1 MLSGKFREEINIRSA
16 NMNAESLFLDS
27 LLTLDNPFNSLE
39 DIQNWIERRNKEVKV
54 EVNKMSF
61 RSMDKWIFEEE
72 TFNLKH
78 ETGKFFSIEGLHV
91 KKDSDFITQWCQP
104 IINQP
109 EVGYLG
115 IITKVFNGVLYF
127 LMQAKIEPGNVN
139 CVQLS
144 PTLQATKSNYTQTHA
159 GRVPY
164 YLEYFQNA
172 TPNQILIDQLQ
183 SEQGARFLR
192 KRNRNMIILVE
203 DEIPVYED
211 FCWLTL
217 GQLKKLILR
226 NNIVNMDSRTV
237 ISGITF
243 NNQSLIREHESSSY
257 SDFGHDL
264 LLSSMITSGK
274 NSMGNLMTWLCGL
287 KSTCNLIVDRIP
299 LNKVENWVI
308 SENEIFHE
316 NHKFFKIIGVN
327 VNIENR
333 EVKEWCQPMV
343 EPTGKGV
350 CVFLIK
356 KIYGVYHFL
365 VQAKFECGNFDMF
378 EFAPSIQYHL
388 NELSDTADKRHY
400 FISEVSTAKEENVLL
415 DTYQSE
421 EGGRFY
427 REQNRNML
435 IKLDANFPE
444 DLPKNFAWM
453 TLGQLNSFLKYNNFV
468 NIQARSI
475 LSALQYV

>member
-1 MLSGKFREEINIRSA
+1 
-16 NMNAESLFLDS
+16 MNTESLFLNS
-27 LLTLDNPFNSLE
+27 LMTLENPFNSLE
-39 DIQNWIERRNKEVKV
+39 DIIGWMKRRNKEVKV
-54 EVNKMSF
+54 KINKMPFHSL
-61 RSMDKWIFEEE
+61 DKWIFEDE
-72 TFNLKH
+72 TCNLKH
-78 ETGKFFSIEGLHV
+78 ETGKFFSVEGLHV

-115 IITKVFNGVLYF
+115 IITKFFNGILYF
-127 LMQAKIEPGNVN
+127 LMQAKIEPGNIN

-159 GRVPY
+159 GKVPA

-172 TPNQILIDQLQ
+172 SPDQILVDQLQ

-192 KRNRNMIILVE
+192 KRNRNMIIITKNDINVS
-203 DEIPVYED
+203 ED

-217 GQLKKLILR
+217 GQIKKLILQE
-226 NNIVNMDSRTV
+226 NLVNMDSRTV

-243 NNQSLIREHESSSY
+243 NDQNLIREHESSAY
-257 SDFGHDL
+257 SDFGHEM

-299 LNKVENWVI
+299 LKKVENWII
-308 SENEIFHE
+308 SEKEIYQE
-316 NHKFFKIIGVN
+316 DNRFFKIIGVN
-327 VNIENR
+327 VRIDNR
-333 EVKEWCQPMV
+333 EVKEWCQPMI
-343 EPTGKGV
+343 EPLEKGV
-350 CVFLIK
+350 CAFLIK

-365 VQAKFECGNFDMF
+365 VQAKFECGNFDMY
-378 EFAPSIQYHL
+378 EFAPTVQCLQS
-388 NELSDTADKRHY
+388 ELLKPSDDEHNLIKEVANAKR
-400 FISEVSTAKEENVLL
+400 ENIFF

-427 REQNRNML
+427 HEQNRNML
-435 IKLDANFPE
+435 IKLDPAFPE

-453 TLGQLNSFLKYNNFV
+453 TLGQLNSFLRYNNFV